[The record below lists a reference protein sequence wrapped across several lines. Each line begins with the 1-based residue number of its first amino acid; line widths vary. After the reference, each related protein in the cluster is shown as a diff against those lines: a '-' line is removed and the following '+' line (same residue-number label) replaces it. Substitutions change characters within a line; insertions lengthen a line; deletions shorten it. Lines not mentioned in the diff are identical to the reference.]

1 MVTLNSRIRKERQKI
16 GWTQVEFANK
26 LGLSKQTINNWE
38 NERRTPDPNTVVAI
52 ADLFGVST
60 DYLLGKESKVVTQ
73 EHLTNVNNRIKEDLG
88 EDVEVMF
95 RDITSF
101 DDAEKE
107 ELKNFIDFIKSK
119 KKKTP

>member
-73 EHLTNVNNRIKEDLG
+73 KHLTNVNNRIKEDLG

-107 ELKNFIDFIKSK
+107 ELKNFINFIKSK

>member
-1 MVTLNSRIRKERQKI
+1 MSEFSKNFRIERM
-16 GWTQVEFANK
+16 K
-26 LGLSKQTINNWE
+26 LGLTQSDIARKLSVTRQTVNNWE
-38 NERRTPDPNTVVAI
+38 KRGVTPDTGTLMALSE
-52 ADLFGVST
+52 LFGVST
-60 DYLLGKESKVVTQ
+60 DYLLGKESKIVTQ
-73 EHLTNVNNRIKEDLG
+73 KHLTNVNNRIKEDLG